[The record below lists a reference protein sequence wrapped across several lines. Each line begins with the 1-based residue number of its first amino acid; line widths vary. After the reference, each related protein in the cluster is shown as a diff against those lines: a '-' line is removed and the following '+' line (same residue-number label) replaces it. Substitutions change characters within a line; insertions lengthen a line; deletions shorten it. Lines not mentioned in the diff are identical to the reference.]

1 MIITSVIN
9 PVWVDENR
17 TIINCIITND
27 RFGDEQL
34 SFTASLNDVEAYG
47 QTLFAD
53 LVAGK
58 YGPIAEFV
66 PEPGPTITRR
76 KRSKS

>member
-1 MIITSVIN
+1 MIITSVVN
-9 PVWVDENR
+9 PVWVDENHKM
-17 TIINCIITND
+17 INCIITND
-27 RFGDEQL
+27 LFGDKQL
-34 SFTASLNDVEAYG
+34 PFTASPNDVEAYG
-47 QTLFAD
+47 QALFAD

-66 PEPGPTITRR
+66 PEPGPTVTRR